1 MKKTKKACLYI
12 LAALMLLQTSA
23 VFFSCA
29 GNAVTPSE
37 TGDKTEA
44 VLTETTAAEPKPDLP
59 EGLDYEGHPF
69 VILTEAGYN
78 WEEVDVSEEMGV
90 VTNDVTV
97 NDAVYQRN
105 LMTEETL
112 NVKVVMLISS
122 SVNSDIKK
130 AVAAGDDAY
139 GVVMPSTGTAAS
151 LALSDYFY
159 DWNDL
164 EYVSLE
170 MPWYEQGI
178 IADVTIAG
186 RVLFMTGD
194 FGFRDKDNTWIFM
207 FNKNLLSDLNMTEPY
222 DHVRNHEWTLDLF
235 SSMIK
240 DVTADID
247 GNSKFNAKDRF
258 GFLTTGAGGATNFLY
273 AGGSKIVTQSPGG
286 EISLSLNNERTAALV
301 EITNNIF
308 NSENQTHTDG
318 WEVIEK
324 MFAAGQGLF
333 YSEIMAHVRNL
344 RGMEADF
351 GLLPAPKYDEAQEK
365 YYCHVDAAAP
375 LMCVTNIV
383 SDPQRTSAVIET
395 LYFLGYKYVRT
406 AYYGVALTGKHIR
419 DEDSAEMLDIIL
431 AGRVFDM
438 GYIYN
443 IGTLANMM
451 SSMIT
456 KKSADFTSYYAN
468 LETKAQTGL
477 EDIIEKITAMEE

>member
-1 MKKTKKACLYI
+1 MKKLCLYI
-12 LAALMLLQTSA
+12 LTTLMFLQSTA
-23 VFFSCA
+23 VLFSCA
-29 GNAVTPSE
+29 ESAETPSE
-37 TGDKTEA
+37 TAETTAA
-44 VLTETTAAEPKPDLP
+44 VVTETTAAELKPNLP
-59 EGLDYEGHPF
+59 EDLDYEGHQF
-69 VILTEAGYN
+69 VILTETGYN

-112 NVKVVMLISS
+112 NVKVVMLLSS

-130 AVAAGDDAY
+130 AVSAGDDAY
-139 GVVMPSTGTAAS
+139 GVAMPATATTAS
-151 LALSDYFY
+151 LALADYFY
-159 DWNDL
+159 DWHDL
-164 EYVSLE
+164 EYVNLE

-178 IADVTIAG
+178 INDATIAG
-186 RVLFMTGD
+186 KVLFMTGD

-207 FNKNLLSDLNMTEPY
+207 FNKNLLSDLNVAEPY
-222 DHVRNHEWTLDLF
+222 DNVRNGTWTLDLF

-240 DVTADID
+240 GVTADID
-247 GNSKFNAKDRF
+247 GDSKFNSKDRY

-273 AGGSKIVTQSPGG
+273 AGGNKIVTQTPDGV
-286 EISLSLNNERTAALV
+286 INLTLNNEKTVSLV

-318 WEVIEK
+318 WDVIEK

-351 GLLPAPKYDEAQEK
+351 GLLPAPKYDEAQEE
-365 YYCHVDAAAP
+365 YYCHVDAASP
-375 LMCVTNIV
+375 LMCVTNTA
-383 SDPQRTSAVIET
+383 SDPVRTSAVIET
-395 LYFLGYKYVRT
+395 LYYLGYKHVRT
-406 AYYGVALTGKHIR
+406 AYYDVALTGKHIR
-419 DEDSAEMLDIIL
+419 DEDSAEMLDVIL

-451 SSMIT
+451 SSMIS
-456 KKSADFTSYYAN
+456 KKSADFTSYYSK
-468 LETKAQTGL
+468 LESKAQTNL
-477 EDIIEKITAMEE
+477 DEIIEKISAMGE